1 MGLKPSRGRTSLG
14 PLIGDVMSGL
24 TVEHVVSRSV
34 RDVALAL
41 DATHGPAPGDPYVAP
56 PPARPYM
63 EELGADPGSLRI
75 ALMTESIGTEI
86 EIDPVVVSAAREA
99 ATMLEELGHGVDD
112 DHPTA
117 PPFDPIETF
126 LTRWYAG
133 QTEIIDQ
140 FGVILGRPL
149 GPEDVEPLTWAM
161 AEEGRRRHSGQYLAA
176 VSQHH
181 AFGRM
186 LGLWFEAGHDLLM
199 TPTMGELPPP
209 LGSFAADPDEP
220 LKTIHRGER
229 TAGFTALLNA
239 TGNPAIS
246 LPLAQSEEGLPIGIQ
261 LIAPLGGEDVLL
273 RVAAQLEQAH
283 PWADRFPETFS
294 VPSG

>member
-1 MGLKPSRGRTSLG
+1 
-14 PLIGDVMSGL
+14 MSGL

-41 DATHGPAPGDPYVAP
+41 DATHGPGPGDPYVAP
-56 PPARPYM
+56 PPVRPYM

-75 ALMTESIGTEI
+75 ALMTESIGTDI
-86 EIDPVVVSAAREA
+86 EIDPVVVSATREA
-99 ATMLEELGHGVDD
+99 ATMLEGLGHRLDED
-112 DHPTA
+112 A
-117 PPFDPIETF
+117 PVAPEFDPIETF

-133 QTEIIDQ
+133 QTEILDQ
-140 FGVILGRPL
+140 FGIILGRQL
-149 GPEDVEPLTWAM
+149 GPDDVEPLTWAM

-181 AFGRM
+181 AFARM
-186 LGLWFEAGHDLLM
+186 LGLWFEAGHDLLL

-209 LGSFAADPDEP
+209 LGSFTADPQDP
-220 LKTIHRGER
+220 LNTIHRGEK

-246 LPLAQSEEGLPIGIQ
+246 LPLQWSDDGLPIGVQ
-261 LIAPLGGEDVLL
+261 LIAPLGREDVLL
-273 RVAAQLEQAH
+273 RVASQLEQAQ
-283 PWADRFPETFS
+283 PWADRVPETFA